1 MSRDLK
7 AVMEVGIEPEN
18 ELDRRVRVWRLERE
32 EMEGGI
38 AP

>member
-18 ELDRRVRVWRLERE
+18 DLDQRVRVWRLERE